1 MSFVPRF
8 LIFMRHGPAVEK
20 IDFGGPDRSRP
31 LTSEGV
37 DLTRAVA
44 TRLVEIYSPTLVLT
58 SEYVRARQTADCVL
72 RAAESAAEKNPDV
85 KSPRLVVIPE
95 LNQDRPW
102 GDWRDSWQEIQQ
114 QIEPDDVVVAVGH
127 GPSINDILCWH
138 SGIDFN
144 VGLKKAG
151 LAVLK
156 GGQKLVAWV
165 PPQIII

>member
-1 MSFVPRF
+1 
-8 LIFMRHGPAVEK
+8 MRHGPAVEK

-31 LTSEGV
+31 LTPEGIE
-37 DLTRAVA
+37 LTRAVSA
-44 TRLVEIYSPTLVLT
+44 RLVKLYSPTLILS
-58 SEYVRARQTADCVL
+58 SEYVRARQTADCVMD
-72 RAAESAAEKNPDV
+72 AAEAALKKNRDAR
-85 KSPRLVVIPE
+85 SPRLVVNPE

-102 GDWRDSWQEIQQ
+102 GDWRDSWQEIQE

-151 LAVLK
+151 FAVLK
-156 GGQKLVAWV
+156 DAQKLVAWV
-165 PPQIII
+165 PPQIMV